1 MKNIFNRILLLSALV
16 GLSGFFFAGC
26 ATSPGRPGP
35 GIFDTGLKSLSDLT
49 DTFALELSRQIPRKK
64 IYLDRTSIRDIVTK
78 DVSNFSAYLQNEL
91 ESSLSKREFQIIY
104 DMSDAEYFIGAT
116 YRQYQDMVKVFFKY
130 HKTDLSGRKSLD
142 YEISLSRLPG
152 DSFQENVKSKAY
164 KLAATIVKNQRNL
177 KVYVTPIKEG
187 NQKYVSDFSNSL
199 TSRIKSQIIM
209 LHSDIEIIDEKVA
222 QEKLSNLRGIKTKAK
237 ELKNLKTSDAL
248 FAGANSVL
256 EGEYF
261 VEGDTVP
268 VNLYLKKLDGTVLN
282 SASVEINKSLIS
294 SNIGNNE
301 AKVLHDLA
309 DVTTEHGDF
318 NVKIS
323 TTKGGDFPVYYD
335 KEIITFYINVGA
347 PLFIYV
353 YDINPHGEVSL
364 LYPHPRDKVQ
374 CKFLPGTLYTIPS
387 EMDDFD
393 FEVGSPFGRDIV
405 KIFACKSNLPMP
417 NLTQHAPSRSF
428 TGKERNIGIKRKKA
442 QKELSNMES
451 INPKDLVDYYRG
463 ISKKMGARLYED
475 SVLVETK
482 GQ

>member
-1 MKNIFNRILLLSALV
+1 MKKAFKIIVLLFALFGLTVPIFY
-16 GLSGFFFAGC
+16 GC
-26 ATSPGRPGP
+26 ATSPGPSGP
-35 GIFDTGLKSLSDLT
+35 GIFGAGLKSLSELS
-49 DTFALELSRQIPRKK
+49 DTFALELSRQIPGKK

-91 ESSLSKREFQIIY
+91 ESSLSKREFQILY
-104 DMSDAEYFIGAT
+104 DMSDAEYYIGAT
-116 YRQYQDMVKVFFKY
+116 YRHYQGMVKVFFKY
-130 HKTDLSGRKSLD
+130 HKTDLSCRKSLN
-142 YEISLSRLPG
+142 YEIERSKLPG
-152 DSFQENVKSKAY
+152 DSFQENMKSKTY
-164 KLAATIVKNQRNL
+164 KLATTIVKNQRNL

-187 NQKYVSDFSNSL
+187 NHKYTSDFSNSL
-199 TSRIKSQIIM
+199 TSRIKSQIIT

-222 QEKLSNLRGIKTKAK
+222 QENLSNKRGIKVKAK

-248 FAGANSVL
+248 FAGANAVL

-282 SASVEINKSLIS
+282 SASVEIKKVLIN
-294 SNIGNNE
+294 SNLENNE

-309 DVTTEHGDF
+309 DVSAEQGDF

-323 TTKGGDFPVYYD
+323 TTKGGEFPVYYD
-335 KEIITFYINVGA
+335 KEIITFYINVGT
-347 PLFIYV
+347 PLYVYV
-353 YDINPHGEVSL
+353 YDINPHGEVAL
-364 LYPHPRDKVQ
+364 LYPHAKDMLQGKL
-374 CKFLPGTLYTIPS
+374 LPDTLYTIPS
-387 EMDDFD
+387 EMDDYD

-405 KIFACKSNLPMP
+405 KIFASDSKLPIP
-417 NLTQHAPSRSF
+417 NLTQYTPSRSF
-428 TGKERNIGIKRKKA
+428 SGKQRTIGRKRKKA
-442 QKELSNMES
+442 QEELSNMKS

-482 GQ
+482 GK